1 MASVC
6 SKTHAVASRAS
17 AERRRGGPPGS
28 RVMTEAIVLYFSY
41 AEPSYAKIKPDFVSP
56 GPEAF
61 FAHVSRI
68 KMRPKEE
75 RRRSLRFAPEVPE
88 TTADFADFLD
98 FLAPQ
103 SNRSLQALL
112 IAERALAGYVFLLGK
127 DDCEDWPRS
136 HLVQPLTW
144 FLKLLLPGS
153 EKTYEKLLG
162 SELKHVA
169 ELIIKIDGVERR
181 PVKIFKAIQKIQAT
195 QSFEDLSKLVA

>member
-6 SKTHAVASRAS
+6 SKTHGC
-17 AERRRGGPPGS
+17 AEKRRRGGPPGS
-28 RVMTEAIVLYFSY
+28 RVMAEAIVLYFSY

-61 FAHVSRI
+61 FAHVSRLGTL
-68 KMRPKEE
+68 RPKEE
-75 RRRSLRFAPEVPE
+75 RRRNLRFAPEVPE
-88 TTADFADFLD
+88 TTAEFAAFLD

-103 SNRSLQALL
+103 SNRSLQALV
-112 IAERALAGYVFLLGK
+112 IAERALAGYVFFLGK

-144 FLKLLLPGS
+144 FLKLLLPDS
-153 EKTYEKLLG
+153 EKSYEKVLG

-169 ELIIKIDGVERR
+169 ELIVKIDGIERR
-181 PVKIFKAIQKIQAT
+181 PVKIFKALQKIQAT
-195 QSFEDLSKLVA
+195 QSFEDLSKLIA